1 MNTQTNQPID
11 PALGEYLQTLLAVA
25 AEIGAAGCWVI
36 RGATMAHLTYS
47 PDAPVVEAAIEKL
60 AEELRKGNFDIS
72 LNTDIRLDIEDAGV
86 LVLIRFPASDGGE
99 SGIEY
104 SDGQ

>member
-1 MNTQTNQPID
+1 VTTQTNQPID
-11 PALGEYLQTLLAVA
+11 PALGEQLQTLLAVA

-36 RGATMAHLTYS
+36 RGATAARFVYV
-47 PDAPVVEAAIEKL
+47 PDSALRAAYEKL
-60 AEELRKGNFDIS
+60 NQELGDIPV
-72 LNTDIRLDIEDAGV
+72 RLDINMDVDLKIEDAGV

-104 SDGQ
+104 LSGE